1 MRKTFPR
8 QSKRRCDPQSRWARA
23 FLAGSASAFEAPLDC
38 IDLTDLCSTSP
49 SFRPPIQRPVDCVAD
64 AQSGALLACIA
75 ALDDPDSKIS
85 RAVAARP
92 APRTMGCLS
101 IDNRAGVELAVSHRP
116 GVLQVTIN
124 EIVDCIPDPFRAFE
138 RAAPT
143 FASDGPIA
151 NPAISASQDA
161 DRPVQLTVG
170 QISVSADDRERF
182 VSRRFPAA
190 ELLMPVQLSAREL
203 AELIAPAE
211 RQSSDDPDPVSGL
224 SGSPAE

>member
-23 FLAGSASAFEAPLDC
+23 FLAGSASAFEASVDC

-101 IDNRAGVELAVSHRP
+101 AED
-116 GVLQVTIN
+116 
-124 EIVDCIPDPFRAFE
+124 
-138 RAAPT
+138 
-143 FASDGPIA
+143 
-151 NPAISASQDA
+151 
-161 DRPVQLTVG
+161 
-170 QISVSADDRERF
+170 
-182 VSRRFPAA
+182 VSRLVSRVYPAVA
-190 ELLMPVQLSAREL
+190 GLMPVRLSAREL
-203 AELIAPAE
+203 AAVQAHSPGL
-211 RQSSDDPDPVSGL
+211 RLDDLDAGSAG
-224 SGSPAE
+224 SGSPAA